1 MIFSNCYN
9 DCQYWKPKILWKIS
23 GIVLSHN
30 ISKVHNSL
38 YQNKDKPC
46 KFGQI
51 LINHLSI
58 QEQTVKIR
66 EFCEIKNL
74 SITVFIQSGHE
85 TQTNY
90 NQ

>member
-1 MIFSNCYN
+1 M
-9 DCQYWKPKILWKIS
+9 WKIS

-30 ISKVHNSL
+30 ISRVHNSL
-38 YQNKDKPC
+38 YQNKEKPC

-51 LINHLSI
+51 LKNHLSI

-66 EFCEIKNL
+66 EFCKIKNC
-74 SITVFIQSGHE
+74 SITVFFQSGHD

-90 NQ
+90 NQYILQLSILA